1 MSGMDR
7 ISLRELMKASLQ
19 GLWCVVNLRSQHGSE
34 AAEDGHEKK
43 IPKITVSIPTTSW
56 LIEREKW
63 EAVTDFTSFVCK
75 ITSDSDC
82 SHKIKAFALGKESY
96 GKPRQHIKKQ
106 RCHFLT
112 KLCTVKAL
120 IFPIVTG
127 RCESWTIKKA
137 EHWRTDAFELWCWRR
152 RLRVRCTARRSNQSI
167 LKEISQTL
175 ALMIEDR
182 WEI

>member
-96 GKPRQHIKKQ
+96 GKPRQHVKKQ
-106 RCHFLT
+106 NHYFVNKGLSRQSYGFSSSHARMWEVDH
-112 KLCTVKAL
+112 K
-120 IFPIVTG
+120 
-127 RCESWTIKKA
+127 ESWMLKN
-137 EHWRTDAFELWCWRR
+137 WCFWTVV
-152 RLRVRCTARRSNQSI
+152 LE
-167 LKEISQTL
+167 KTL
-175 ALMIEDR
+175 ESPLDC
-182 WEI
+182 

>member
-19 GLWCVVNLRSQHGSE
+19 GLWCVVNLRSQQGSE
-34 AAEDGHEKK
+34 AAEDGREKK
-43 IPKITVSIPTTSW
+43 IPKITASSSTTSW

-82 SHKIKAFALGKESY
+82 KIKAFALGKESY

-106 RCHFLT
+106 RCHFAD
-112 KLCTVKAL
+112 KAL
-120 IFPIVTG
+120 YSHSF
-127 RCESWTIKKA
+127 
-137 EHWRTDAFELWCWRR
+137 DF
-152 RLRVRCTARRSNQSI
+152 SNSH
-167 LKEISQTL
+167 
-175 ALMIEDR
+175 M
-182 WEI
+182 